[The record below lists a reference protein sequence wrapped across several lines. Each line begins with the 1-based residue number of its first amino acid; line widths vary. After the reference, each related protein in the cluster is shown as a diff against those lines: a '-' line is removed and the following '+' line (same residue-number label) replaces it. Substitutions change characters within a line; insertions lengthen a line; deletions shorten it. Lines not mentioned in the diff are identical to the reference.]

1 MSCRYAIIIMEY
13 VGSRNLHRLLIE
25 SRDKVLD
32 PGLLLTAA
40 KHVSSALAHCHS
52 KGIIHL
58 DVKPSNVLVN
68 SQGVFK
74 LGDFGCSVSSSSPSL
89 EVDHSLVGTPGYQVK
104 RSFDQMDI
112 NECALCSFMIL
123 IEAWYLGS
131 RVPERECSKSSLWH
145 LQPGDPLLAVGR
157 EGDSLLWSTS
167 SVSDVPGGGCWS
179 QTMSSFPQCLLCQ
192 HSGIHFPV
200 QVMLAQISF
209 FSS

>member
-1 MSCRYAIIIMEY
+1 MEY

-104 RSFDQMDI
+104 RSFDQMEI
-112 NECALCSFMIL
+112 HECALCTLMIL
-123 IEAWYLGS
+123 IEA
-131 RVPERECSKSSLWH
+131 
-145 LQPGDPLLAVGR
+145 
-157 EGDSLLWSTS
+157 
-167 SVSDVPGGGCWS
+167 
-179 QTMSSFPQCLLCQ
+179 
-192 HSGIHFPV
+192 
-200 QVMLAQISF
+200 
-209 FSS
+209 